1 METILFQLFKYFS
14 TGSSFF
20 LEAISSRGNKSFNT
34 NNFEPCAFINFE
46 PCAFIQSFF
55 LLLESITE
63 IRCKP
68 VPFQFL
74 TVEAF
79 FTASGNGFSIE
90 CCSFRR
96 VKTDSYSSV
105 LLFRANFVSAETIVF
120 IYYAFIYITA
130 GESSFSA
137 Y

>member
-1 METILFQLFKYFS
+1 M
-14 TGSSFF
+14 
-20 LEAISSRGNKSFNT
+20 
-34 NNFEPCAFINFE
+34 
-46 PCAFIQSFF
+46 
-55 LLLESITE
+55 LLESITE

-74 TVEAF
+74 TVEAVF
-79 FTASGNGFSIE
+79 PASGNGFSIE
-90 CCSFRR
+90 CCSFQR

-105 LLFRANFVSAETIVF
+105 LLFRANFVLVETIVF